1 MSAHTRTAYPPSRE
15 SREASGARRELEA
28 SRPLNIWSDFH
39 WVNHETEDGGIYFD
53 GCAIAGTGVGLFMP
67 HGTESYK
74 ITLRTDSE
82 FRHGVTYRVSEEIQK
97 LAGMENCATER
108 PCRLVE
114 DIRLGQECS
123 LQKEENTIEFIK

>member
-1 MSAHTRTAYPPSRE
+1 MAEYISMVVQSQVP
-15 SREASGARRELEA
+15 
-28 SRPLNIWSDFH
+28 
-39 WVNHETEDGGIYFD
+39 
-53 GCAIAGTGVGLFMP
+53 GLGFCLP

-123 LQKEENTIEFIK
+123 LQKEENTIEFIN